1 MLCLSN
7 YWHFCLVGLHTDV
20 TCMRWPHSINTLCLS
35 YFCAY
40 LFKFFYL
47 WFWIVGIFLNIG
59 MCVFVADSLFFT
71 LHEWEM
77 CGLLCHKENKNEM
90 KMINYARNVDI
101 RIEPFVLSPCKNC
114 CLHSMHMICTFSVA
128 IKLHNEEVLWT
139 FFSPIYDECIIFWK
153 YRHNLC

>member
-1 MLCLSN
+1 MTFLFGRTAYWCYMYEMATFNQYFVFVLLLCI
-7 YWHFCLVGLHTDV
+7 FVQ
-20 TCMRWPHSINTLCLS
+20 
-35 YFCAY
+35 
-40 LFKFFYL
+40 
-47 WFWIVGIFLNIG
+47 IFLSLVLNCWNIFKYRNV
-59 MCVFVADSLFFT
+59 CSLPIRYFLL
-71 LHEWEM
+71 LHEWEI